1 MHFDIKKTIYMK
13 NTFVYVGLFS
23 FADHGFE

>member
-1 MHFDIKKTIYMK
+1 MHFDIIKTIYMK
-13 NTFVYVGLFS
+13 NTFVSIDLFS